1 MEQQVQEQ
9 TQKTTRELLE
19 RGLLLFRKIL
29 DQPVTVVREEMVDLL
44 NFDVALTALI
54 GQMKSAEGKTRE
66 ELIELAV
73 KSLTPCGVFESG
85 EDTLTNNV
93 SE

>member
-9 TQKTTRELLE
+9 TQKTTRDLLE

-73 KSLTPCGVFESG
+73 KSLTPRGVFESG